1 MQPPIPVLK
10 VDKDEEIIHMLIS
23 SYLPGSGFYK
33 FLSKQKADKTFS
45 WAHFIERVNGN
56 KEKVYTGD
64 TETIEQLQTVIEIM
78 NRNLIQTFGSAAEM
92 KPGKAEVKTTM
103 GLKDDGTIN

>member
-1 MQPPIPVLK
+1 MQPIPILR

-33 FLSKQKADKTFS
+33 FLSKQKADKTFA
-45 WAHFIERVNGN
+45 WAHFVERVNSN

-64 TETIEQLQTVIEIM
+64 VKTLEELQMIIEIM
-78 NRNLIQTFGSAAEM
+78 NRNLIKIFGSAAEM
-92 KPGKAEVKTTM
+92 KPGKVEVKTTM
-103 GLKDDGTIN
+103 GIKDDGTIN